1 MKIRSLIWSK
11 QRIQCIS
18 SKAVILTILWEALMR
33 VHMNF
38 VQYIAETVSLN
49 SNIEHHQSQYIVYG
63 IGLCLIYLSYPLF
76 GLLADVKTGRYKTII
91 TSVYLSFLAWI
102 IGGLTII
109 IKTFLPEYDILSL
122 IVLSIAFILE
132 LIGVCCFQS
141 NIVQFSLDQ
150 VIGASA
156 DELSSIIYWHMIC
169 MLLSYLVLEIGQC
182 MVEHFFIVS
191 YVMSGMAVSVV
202 LITNYLFEHWLDTT
216 PHIVNPVKLIGQ
228 VLNYARKNKY
238 PRNRS
243 ALTYWEEN
251 YPSRLDLGKEKY
263 GGPFSVEQVEDVKTV
278 LRLIPLFIS
287 IVGVSCAI
295 EVTVY
300 SVSIQNK
307 RSQLLSCFVLKDS
320 LYLVVAVGVI
330 LLYQLLIYPCFYKFI
345 PSMLKRIGLGL
356 VFALLTTL
364 YYVVILICRD
374 SLNLNTTSYKA
385 VVVPQIL
392 YGIGY
397 ALILPTSL
405 EFTIAQCPHE
415 MRGFLVGLWNSAFGL
430 GFVISFSG
438 KYPFSCQGEIHCQN
452 LYYYVLKSVIILII
466 LIIFLILA
474 KRYKFRVRD
483 NEINIYLITEE
494 HYGRYLNQEVQYR
507 REMGLSVESTD

>member
-1 MKIRSLIWSK
+1 MIGSK
-11 QRIQCIS
+11 KMIQCIS
-18 SKAVILTILWEALMR
+18 SKAVILLILCDALMLIH
-33 VHMNF
+33 VNL
-38 VQYIAETVSLN
+38 VQYVAETVYLN
-49 SNIEHHQSQYIVYG
+49 SNIGHHQSQYTVYG

-109 IKTFLPEYDILSL
+109 IKIFLPEYDILSL

-156 DELSSIIYWHMIC
+156 DELSAIILWHIVC
-169 MLLSYLVLEIGQC
+169 VPLSYIISKIGQC
-182 MVEHFFIVS
+182 MIEQFVIVS

-202 LITNYLFEHWLDTT
+202 LITNYVFKHWLDTT

-243 ALTYWEEN
+243 ALTYCEKD
-251 YPSRLDLGKEKY
+251 YPSRLDLGKQKY
-263 GGPFSVEQVEDVKTV
+263 GGPFSVEQVENVKTV
-278 LRLIPLFIS
+278 LRLIPLLIS
-287 IVGVSCAI
+287 IVGLCCTTEYVVNTS
-295 EVTVY
+295 
-300 SVSIQNK
+300 SIQYK
-307 RSQLLSCFVLKDS
+307 TSKVFLCFVSNNL
-320 LYLVVAVGVI
+320 LYLLVAVVLI

-364 YYVVILICRD
+364 YHIVMLACRE
-374 SLNLNTTSYKA
+374 SFNLHIISYKSFI
-385 VVVPQIL
+385 VPQIL
-392 YGIGY
+392 YGIAY
-397 ALILPTSL
+397 AFILSTSL
-405 EFTIAQCPHE
+405 EFAIAQCPHE
-415 MRGFLVGLWNSAFGL
+415 MRGFLVGLWNAAFGV
-430 GFVISFSG
+430 GFLITFSV

-452 LYYYVLKSVIILII
+452 LCYYILKSIIILII
-466 LIIFLILA
+466 LIMFLILA
-474 KRYKFRVRD
+474 KRYKFRVRE
-483 NEINIYLITEE
+483 NEININWITEE
-494 HYGRYLNQEVQYR
+494 HYERYLDQEDQYR
-507 REMGLSVESTD
+507 REMGSLLESTD